1 MGNPADVL
9 AEEIETALEEHTDEY
24 DDALNEMMALTL
36 FDQGDEI
43 IALDVA
49 DNQQRLAAIEERTV
63 FLRMIQGLIV
73 RWHVILAPYHPAAA
87 EELMDRMIAFLRR
100 VFDGIRLRVNKYITD
115 TGRCFH
121 SRAQCKNSKTSRL
134 VANAS
139 LRLLPCKTCVQ
150 V

>member
-1 MGNPADVL
+1 MGNAADAL
-9 AEEIETALEEHTDEY
+9 AEEIETALAEHTDEY

-43 IALDVA
+43 IALDVTFN
-49 DNQQRLAAIEERTV
+49 DQRLAAIEERMV
-63 FLRMIQGLIV
+63 ILRMMRGLIV
-73 RWHVILAPYHPAAA
+73 RWPVALAPYHPAAA
-87 EELMDRMIAFLRR
+87 EEHMDRMIALLRR

-139 LRLLPCKTCVQ
+139 LRLLPCSHCVQ